1 MKRILAMSLAID
13 TNADRQLPEALH
25 AELTKLLSGRFTTA
39 PAVREHH
46 GEGEAYHPSAPPDG
60 VAYANSTEE
69 VSAIVKACAAHGTP
83 VIPYGTGTAL
93 EGHTLALQGGI
104 SLDVSGMDQG

>member
-1 MKRILAMSLAID
+1 MSLAID

-25 AELTKLLSGRFTTA
+25 AELTKLLSDRFTTA

-60 VAYANSTEE
+60 VAYTNSTEE
-69 VSAIVKACAAHGTP
+69 VSAIVKACAA
-83 VIPYGTGTAL
+83 L
-93 EGHTLALQGGI
+93 DGHNPGPAWRRRGLAAPPPGAMAQCAR
-104 SLDVSGMDQG
+104 MFWP